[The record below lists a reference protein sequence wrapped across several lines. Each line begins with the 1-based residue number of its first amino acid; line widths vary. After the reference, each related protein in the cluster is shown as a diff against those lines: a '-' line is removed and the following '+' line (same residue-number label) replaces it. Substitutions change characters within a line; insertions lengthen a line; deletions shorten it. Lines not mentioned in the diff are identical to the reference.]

1 MQSKENP
8 AFGNKMIGRNESF
21 GDFEPDG
28 DVDGVD
34 LAIQAHGLTGVSLVD
49 FAAHFGRDH
58 FPY

>member
-1 MQSKENP
+1 
-8 AFGNKMIGRNESF
+8 MIGRNESF